1 MEMLQ
6 SRNWWTLHK
15 SFVLRCNF
23 PSKKSQK
30 YFKLSVQEKIK
41 NQTRESPQWESHAP
55 LEHLTASTSLRQGK
69 ESMILALHR
78 MTAATGTVP
87 TTPCDVI
94 HRHHPAVGGWFCVLF
109 SDPFDDVLTKNA
121 TRKRSG
127 ILLVWLR
134 LRVSEGKNANF
145 KERSAGPDDTILFL
159 ALQNFCVISI
169 FYLWTFSST
178 FVRIFG
184 LLFCF
189 RVSAPRAPAK
199 LAYSL
204 RSLAFGSLIC
214 VRPEMTFGNVA
225 AFMTAWKMSD
235 DPLRRLCCCY

>member
-1 MEMLQ
+1 MRK
-6 SRNWWTLHK
+6 SCAAWTSDRK
-15 SFVLRCNF
+15 
-23 PSKKSQK
+23 
-30 YFKLSVQEKIK
+30 
-41 NQTRESPQWESHAP
+41 
-55 LEHLTASTSLRQGK
+55 HLFEARQG
-69 ESMILALHR
+69 IDD
-78 MTAATGTVP
+78 
-87 TTPCDVI
+87 PCSAPYDSCYW
-94 HRHHPAVGGWFCVLF
+94 HSAYYSLWCHSSSSPGPAVGGWFCVLF

-225 AFMTAWKMSD
+225 AFMKATQ
-235 DPLRRLCCCY
+235 